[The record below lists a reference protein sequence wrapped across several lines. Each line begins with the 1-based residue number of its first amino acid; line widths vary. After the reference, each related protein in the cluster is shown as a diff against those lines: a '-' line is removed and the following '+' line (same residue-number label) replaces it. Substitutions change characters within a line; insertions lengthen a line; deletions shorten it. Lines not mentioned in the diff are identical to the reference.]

1 LKTSLLKKIFFLLVI
16 ICTSLFCFSQK
27 DSCQLRISL
36 LTCSAGEELFTVWG
50 HSALRVTD
58 SSRGT
63 DLVFNYGSFD
73 FDAAG
78 FYIKFA
84 RGNMQYFVSTGSFE
98 DFVYEYQYFKRGI
111 IEQPLNLSCT
121 EKQQLATALREN
133 AKEENKY
140 YRYHFL
146 NDNCSSR
153 LRDIVAK
160 NTLTAPVYKKM
171 LTDKKTFWNLI
182 HEGLDQ
188 NHKTWSRLG
197 IDILLGSKM
206 DQLSTDKQAM
216 FLPDYLMQGF
226 DSAQIGKKLLVDNKR
241 VILPVENDTNT
252 SAGISPLIAFSILFF
267 VIAICSF
274 IKSIASSL
282 FFVFFDFTLFF
293 TTGLLGLLLLF
304 LWFGR
309 IDTVCG
315 NNYNVLWALPTHA
328 IVALLLNKSKSW
340 LKTYWLITALLLFLT
355 LLLWKWL
362 PQEMNNGLLPF
373 ISLLLFRSII
383 RYKKS

>member
-1 LKTSLLKKIFFLLVI
+1 MLKKIFFLLFA
-16 ICTSLFCFSQK
+16 ICTSLLSFSQA
-27 DSCQLRISL
+27 DSCHLRISL
-36 LTCSAGEELFTVWG
+36 LTCSAGDELFTVWG

-58 SSRGT
+58 SSNKT
-63 DLVFNYGSFD
+63 DIVYNYGSFD

-78 FYIKFA
+78 FYVKFA
-84 RGNMQYFVSTGSFE
+84 RGNMQYFVSVGSFE
-98 DFVYEYQYFKRGI
+98 DFVYEYKYFKRGI
-111 IEQPLNLSCT
+111 IEQHLNLTCA
-121 EKQQLATALREN
+121 EKQQLATALSEN

-140 YRYHFL
+140 YRYDFL

-160 NTLTAPVYKKM
+160 NTLTAPVYKKI
-171 LTDKKTFWNLI
+171 LTGKKTFWNLI

-206 DQLSTDKQAM
+206 DMVSTDNQAM
-216 FLPDYLMQGF
+216 FLPDYLMKGF

-252 SAGISPLIAFSILFF
+252 STGISPLIAFSILF
-267 VIAICSF
+267 VIIASCSF
-274 IKSIASSL
+274 IKSIASSR
-282 FFVFFDFTLFF
+282 FFIFFDFILFF
-293 TTGLLGLLLLF
+293 TTGLLGLLVLF

-328 IVALLLNKSKSW
+328 MVAFLLNKPKSW
-340 LKTYWLITALLLFLT
+340 LKTYWLLTALLLFLT

-373 ISLLLFRSII
+373 IALLLLRSIAH
-383 RYKKS
+383 YKKQS

>member
-1 LKTSLLKKIFFLLVI
+1 LKKIFFLLFA
-16 ICTSLFCFSQK
+16 ICTSLLSFSQA
-27 DSCQLRISL
+27 DSCHLRISL
-36 LTCSAGEELFTVWG
+36 LTCSAGDELFTVWG

-58 SSRGT
+58 SSKGT
-63 DLVFNYGSFD
+63 DTVYNYGSFD

-78 FYIKFA
+78 FYVKFA
-84 RGNMQYFVSTGSFE
+84 RGNMQYFVSAATFDS
-98 DFVYEYQYFKRGI
+98 FVYEYKYFKRGI
-111 IEQPLNLSCT
+111 IEQHLNLTCA
-121 EKQQLATALREN
+121 EKQQLAAALSEN

-140 YRYHFL
+140 YLYNFL
-146 NDNCSSR
+146 YDNCSTR

-160 NTLTAPVYKKM
+160 NTLAAPVFKKI
-171 LTDKKTFWNLI
+171 LTGKKNIWNLI

-226 DSAQIGKKLLVDNKR
+226 DSAHIGNKLLVDNKQ
-241 VILPVENDTNT
+241 VVLPAESENNN
-252 SAGISPLIAFSILFF
+252 AGISPLIVFSILFV
-267 VIAICSF
+267 VIAIGSF
-274 IKSIASSL
+274 IKSIASSR
-282 FFVFFDFTLFF
+282 FFIFFDFILFF
-293 TTGLLGLLLLF
+293 TTGLLGILLLF

-328 IVALLLNKSKSW
+328 IVAFLLNKSKSW

-373 ISLLLFRSII
+373 IALLLLRSIAH
-383 RYKKS
+383 YKKQL